1 MSAFNYCEA
10 VDQVLGTTY
19 SKHRTLRSCLD
30 PGSAEWEDA
39 TMEDRIEV
47 LKRLVA
53 SGNSLQSIFLNYKLT
68 YIEMNKTH
76 VSNNLENGLAAVL
89 QYLLEQQIIEDPKPA
104 VPNP

>member
-1 MSAFNYCEA
+1 MSAFNYCET
-10 VDQVLGTTY
+10 VDNVLSTPY